1 MLEVNGL
8 AVAYGAIE
16 AVKDV
21 GFTVQEG
28 QIVCLVGTNGAG
40 KSTVLKAV
48 SGLLRP
54 HRGEIRLRGRPI
66 HHLPAHA
73 VLAAGVAHC
82 PEGRR
87 LFAGMTVEENL
98 RLGGHLRRDRHVAK
112 DMARVY
118 DLFPVLGERRTQR
131 AGLFSGGEQQMLAI
145 GRAMM
150 ARPALLMFDEPTMG
164 LSPIMI
170 RRILDTIALLRNQGT
185 TILMVEQNALAAL
198 MLADHGYVID
208 LGRTTMSGPGTD
220 LLADPRVRAA
230 YLG

>member
-1 MLEVNGL
+1 MLEVKGL
-8 AVAYGAIE
+8 NVAYGAIE

-21 GFTVQEG
+21 SFTVHEG

-40 KSTVLKAV
+40 KSTTLRTV

-54 HRGEIRLRGRPI
+54 RGGEIVFQGRPI
-66 HHLPAHA
+66 HDLPAQA

-82 PEGRR
+82 PEGRK

-98 RLGGHLRRDRHVAK
+98 LLGAHLRRDRGVER
-112 DMARVY
+112 DMARAY

-145 GRAMM
+145 ARAMM
-150 ARPALLMFDEPTMG
+150 ARPRLLMFDEPTMG

-170 RRILDTIALLRNQGT
+170 QRILDTITMLRDQGT
-185 TILMVEQNALAAL
+185 TVLMVEQNALAAL
-198 MLADHGYVID
+198 TLADHGYVID
-208 LGRTTMSGPGTD
+208 LGRTTLSGPGRE